1 MIALA
6 RKGMN
11 RQEAHELIRRLVIQ
25 SISEKKP
32 FREVL
37 MRNDKIR
44 SFLSEDEIDDVLK
57 PEKYLGTAITQVEV
71 AIRKTLEERK
81 TRGLKDD
88 LE

>member
-1 MIALA
+1 
-6 RKGMN
+6 MN
-11 RQEAHELIRRLVIQ
+11 RQEAHELVRRLVIQ

-44 SFLSEDEIDDVLK
+44 SFLSEDEIDDALK
-57 PEKYLGTAITQVEV
+57 PEGYLGTAITQVEM

-81 TRGLKDD
+81 KRGLKDD